1 MFHLVASGYNFRE
14 RVRKEVSVPDQTEV
28 AEITYHV
35 LIVRING
42 RLLPDHITPSRN
54 RAILRFLTSCHRN
67 SVPSFVD
74 VGPLVQFT
82 LHIRFSVFLNEM
94 TAYKV
99 KCFGIKRRPRHPVR
113 ILFWKFQ
120 WGWAGVRAWH
130 LHAFA
135 PSGHIWRAGSFS
147 IWNDRPRPHAAD
159 TYTVS

>member
-1 MFHLVASGYNFRE
+1 MVASGYNFRE
-14 RVRKEVSVPDQTEV
+14 RVRKEVSVPDQTEA

-82 LHIRFSVFLNEM
+82 VHIRFSVFLNEM

-99 KCFGIKRRPRHPVR
+99 KCFGIKRRPRNPVR
-113 ILFWKFQ
+113 ILF
-120 WGWAGVRAWH
+120 
-130 LHAFA
+130 
-135 PSGHIWRAGSFS
+135 
-147 IWNDRPRPHAAD
+147 
-159 TYTVS
+159 